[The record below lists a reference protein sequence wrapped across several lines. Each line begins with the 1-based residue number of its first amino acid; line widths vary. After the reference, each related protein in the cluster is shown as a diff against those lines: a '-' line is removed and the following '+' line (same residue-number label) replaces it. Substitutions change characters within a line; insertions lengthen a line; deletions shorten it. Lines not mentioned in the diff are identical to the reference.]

1 MVFVLDA
8 CALISFLN
16 DEPGADI
23 VGDLL
28 DKAAAGEIDV
38 CMNIINLIEVHY
50 GNIRGI
56 GQERAAVILENI
68 FASPIRVVSAVSY
81 DVFQES
87 SRLKAAYKCSIADAI
102 GLATAMELSAQ
113 FVTSDHHELEAVERA
128 ESIHFV
134 WLPAHPKK

>member
-1 MVFVLDA
+1 MIFVLDA

-28 DKAAAGEIDV
+28 DKAADGEIEV
-38 CMNIINLIEVHY
+38 CMNIVNLIEVHY

-56 GQERAAVILENI
+56 GQERATFILEHI
-68 FASPIRVVSAVSY
+68 FASPIQVVSVFSY
-81 DVFQES
+81 KIFRES
-87 SRLKAAYKCSIADAI
+87 SRMKAAHKCSIADAI

-113 FVTSDHHELEAVERA
+113 FVTSDHHELEAVEKA
-128 ESIHFV
+128 EPVPFV
-134 WLPAHPKK
+134 WLPARPKK